1 MRREEREGMN
11 GRRGG
16 DGIEEGKERGEKGEY
31 QNVYHIGDGEG
42 GCNSYNGMISV
53 QKFKRPQITAVSAA
67 MYGTPEN
74 RVGKMWLMRS
84 YKTTA
89 EAKKVQAEMLYE
101 PQYHQNRLAEWP
113 GTKLTH
119 KRN

>member
-1 MRREEREGMN
+1 
-11 GRRGG
+11 
-16 DGIEEGKERGEKGEY
+16 
-31 QNVYHIGDGEG
+31 
-42 GCNSYNGMISV
+42 
-53 QKFKRPQITAVSAA
+53 
-67 MYGTPEN
+67 
-74 RVGKMWLMRS
+74 MWLMRS
-84 YKTTA
+84 YETTA